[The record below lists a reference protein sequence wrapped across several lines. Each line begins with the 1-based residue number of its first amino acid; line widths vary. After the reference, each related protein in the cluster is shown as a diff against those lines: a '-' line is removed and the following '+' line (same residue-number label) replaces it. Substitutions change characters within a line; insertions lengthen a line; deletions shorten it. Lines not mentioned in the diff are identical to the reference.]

1 MDKLFTPGKIGKL
14 TIKNRAVLAPMQMMY
29 GEHLGY
35 AGEKAIAYYE
45 ERARG
50 GVGLIIVE
58 GVNVDEVNNKPWN
71 LQMSL
76 ASDKYTASFQ
86 PLTEA
91 IHRVRLPLLC
101 PAAPLRRQKR
111 PYRSRQGL
119 GRQRGACSS
128 RWPLCPQDDGR
139 GNQNRGTAL
148 R

>member
-91 IHRVRLPLLC
+91 IHKYDCRCFVQLHHYGAKSAPT
-101 PAAPLRRQKR
+101 AAGK
-111 PYRSRQGL
+111 
-119 GRQRGACSS
+119 A
-128 RWPLCPQDDGR
+128 
-139 GNQNRGTAL
+139 
-148 R
+148 